1 MKHRFILLQIK
12 ADWMEMAS
20 SMGLPQWGSFYAP
33 CPMCACH
40 ASNMYS
46 FDEVSLESD
55 AWGSRVLSYD
65 DECKRCELIVDIPT
79 ELIRSAIL
87 VDGGLHADPS
97 RQDMGR
103 TLAKDLPALGLRR
116 GDRLEPSSELRDT
129 SKFES
134 RPLPFRCTFWRQHR
148 DNRGRLSTFTLRR
161 NPLFCK
167 ELGTSPTTTLHLD
180 SLHTVYL
187 GIFMFYVHAVI
198 MAMWRANVF
207 QCHGPEKA
215 KQVANLDIFFSLYKT
230 WCNTNQV
237 PLNYQLNQFTHSM
250 VGQPSQPSLKTKAAE
265 TGILMKFCV
274 FFCREHKGKFN
285 DDEGSALLAAGEAL
299 QSYMDIVRAAPF
311 RVPVSDCRQLLF
323 LCLRFLR
330 VMQRFGAKNMPKGHL
345 WVHVTKRMRRF
356 GNMRFYHTFWDESLN
371 LTLAN
376 MASSSHRQSWHE
388 AIFTRARL
396 LPHVQKN
403 SAFALV

>member
-1 MKHRFILLQIK
+1 MRV
-12 ADWMEMAS
+12 D
-20 SMGLPQWGSFYAP
+20 
-33 CPMCACH
+33 
-40 ASNMYS
+40 
-46 FDEVSLESD
+46 
-55 AWGSRVLSYD
+55 SRH
-65 DECKRCELIVDIPT
+65 PHGN
-79 ELIRSAIL
+79 IRSAIL

-97 RQDMGR
+97 RQEMGR

-134 RPLPFRCTFWRQHR
+134 RSLPFRCTFWRQHR

-237 PLNYQLNQFTHSM
+237 SLNYQLNQVTHSM
-250 VGQPSQPSLKTKAAE
+250 VGPPSQPGLKTKAAE
-265 TGILMKFCV
+265 TGIFMFFVFSSVANTKGSSTTMRVAHSWLQGRPCNPTWISSVLRLSVFQCQTVGSFC
-274 FFCREHKGKFN
+274 FC
-285 DDEGSALLAAGEAL
+285 A
-299 QSYMDIVRAAPF
+299 Y
-311 RVPVSDCRQLLF
+311 
-323 LCLRFLR
+323 
-330 VMQRFGAKNMPKGHL
+330 
-345 WVHVTKRMRRF
+345 
-356 GNMRFYHTFWDESLN
+356 
-371 LTLAN
+371 
-376 MASSSHRQSWHE
+376 
-388 AIFTRARL
+388 
-396 LPHVQKN
+396 
-403 SAFALV
+403 AF